1 MISPSESETSR
12 SLPQVLEIVGRQ
24 NGAFRPI
31 ECFQGLGGR
40 FVSPLFTV
48 RPFVSSRV
56 ERVGQAPSIK
66 PIIAHDSGK
75 EKKLSRS
82 F

>member
-1 MISPSESETSR
+1 MPSLSESETSR
-12 SLPQVLEIVGRQ
+12 LLPQVLEIVGTR

-31 ECFQGLGGR
+31 ECFQGPGGR
-40 FVSPLFTV
+40 FVSSLFTV
-48 RPFVSSRV
+48 RPLSSSRV

-75 EKKLSRS
+75 EKKLSWS